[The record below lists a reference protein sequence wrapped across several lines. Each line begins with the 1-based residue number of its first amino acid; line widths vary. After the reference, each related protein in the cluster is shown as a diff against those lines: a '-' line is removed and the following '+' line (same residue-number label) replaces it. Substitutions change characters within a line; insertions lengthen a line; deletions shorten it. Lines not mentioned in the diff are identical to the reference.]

1 MGSDQNTLKV
11 MAGLAYTLLVRSDR
25 RTGGSSKNSLQ
36 RKNQADPQKDPK
48 RSAGEQQV
56 EPPPP
61 ISCSLGPGPTQL
73 HRAMG
78 DFPDLMICVMFYIQ
92 PNRGLPL
99 HPLLTRPNVLISF
112 FQQPSFFFPAS
123 YLSGS
128 RRKERSKDL

>member
-61 ISCSLGPGPTQL
+61 
-73 HRAMG
+73 
-78 DFPDLMICVMFYIQ
+78 
-92 PNRGLPL
+92 
-99 HPLLTRPNVLISF
+99 
-112 FQQPSFFFPAS
+112 FPALWDLDP
-123 YLSGS
+123 LSS
-128 RRKERSKDL
+128 IVPWEIFQI

>member
-56 EPPPP
+56 EPPP